1 MHASMKNDA
10 IEEKVFSQVLS
21 FIAQTEPNLAF
32 DYALTRLSRK
42 MQSIVATEVIRL
54 WMTQNPVAAFEAVN
68 NLDPNGVRAQLRF
81 TVIYHWAIQD
91 PNYVLENLSDFPAQ
105 LQRLGAVTA
114 IGTLTSDSPEQ
125 AVSRLLEIEDANT
138 KLEAAHALVSIW
150 SRTDLDAAHLWVLEE
165 PAISNIS
172 DYLYEPIVNR
182 LVATDPATALELARK
197 HPLSQGQVGFE
208 AEVLQ
213 AIAFQDMQVAL
224 DLLSKVRDGQR
235 NFAYGAVGS
244 VYVRNGDYQ
253 KVIDLGLELG
263 VYAHS
268 NYFQYIS
275 YIWVNTDPDKLY
287 EMLPD
292 LPNEEARSKA
302 AYALCVHNDGNDF
315 FTEKQIDSLDQ
326 YLTEKDRETL
336 KPLAPTK
343 NR

>member
-1 MHASMKNDA
+1 MW
-10 IEEKVFSQVLS
+10 
-21 FIAQTEPNLAF
+21 T
-32 DYALTRLSRK
+32 
-42 MQSIVATEVIRL
+42 
-54 WMTQNPVAAFEAVN
+54 TQNPVAAFEAVN

-91 PNYVLENLSDFPAQ
+91 PNYVLENLSDFPPQ

-125 AVSRLLEIEDANT
+125 AVSRLLEIEDTNT

-253 KVIDLGLELG
+253 KAIDLGLELG

-302 AYALCVHNDGNDF
+302 AYALCVLNDGNDF

-326 YLTEKDRETL
+326 YLTKKDRESL